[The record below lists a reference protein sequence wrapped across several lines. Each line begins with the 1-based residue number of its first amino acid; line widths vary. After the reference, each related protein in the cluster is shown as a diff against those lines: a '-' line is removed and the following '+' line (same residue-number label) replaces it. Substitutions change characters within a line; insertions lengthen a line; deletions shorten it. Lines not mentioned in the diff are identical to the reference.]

1 MQIMYNMDGK
11 TEKNQNYKKYEQ
23 NLKEMI
29 MAETISAV
37 GQTDLSK
44 FRQFHSLLA
53 KLFPALF
60 SVADVED
67 FDGSLLIKWKGT
79 NECEPILLMSHHDVV
94 EASGA
99 WTHQPFG
106 GEISDGK
113 LWGRG
118 TLDTK
123 TNLWAMLQAADDIA
137 SVGINPE
144 KDIYF
149 ISTCNEE
156 VSGEGARAIAEELA
170 CRNLQFEFILDEG
183 NGIFLEDLDAPIG
196 IGEKGVT
203 ELEFIARS
211 EGGHASRPPK
221 NTPLVRLGRFM
232 AAVEDNIDAIFP
244 KEVNEATGEVQ
255 QTSIAFTVAEASQ
268 SRNVIP
274 TRASVIV
281 SMRSS
286 HHQTVDGSIAAISAF
301 AKKYDIETEILFH
314 GMTSTLSDITTKAY
328 GMITDLIESHFPGSK
343 ARPTIMRGAT
353 DACYLSA
360 FSPCILRFSPLL
372 VTREQRSAV
381 HGDDEN
387 INLSSLIPAVEFYK
401 QIIKLN

>member
-1 MQIMYNMDGK
+1 MYDMNGK
-11 TEKNQNYKKYEQ
+11 IEKNEDQKKYEQ

-37 GQTDLSK
+37 DQEDLSK
-44 FRQFHSLLA
+44 FRKFHSLLA
-53 KLFPALF
+53 ELFSSLF
-60 SVADVED
+60 SVAEVED
-67 FDGSLLIKWKGT
+67 FDGSLLIKWAGKSSDA
-79 NECEPILLMSHHDVV
+79 PILLMSHHDVV
-94 EASGA
+94 EACGA

-137 SVGINPE
+137 ALGIKPE

-156 VSGEGARAIAEELA
+156 VSGEGARLISEVLKRRGLE
-170 CRNLQFEFILDEG
+170 FEFILDEG

-232 AAVEDNIDAIFP
+232 AAVEDNLDEIFP
-244 KEVNEATGEVQ
+244 KEVNAATGEVQ
-255 QTSIAFTVAEASQ
+255 QTSIAFTVAQASQ
-268 SRNVIP
+268 SRNVVP

-286 HHQTVDGSIAAISAF
+286 HHQTVEGSIAAISAF
-301 AKKYDIETEILFH
+301 AKKYDIETDILFH
-314 GMTSTLSDITTKAY
+314 GMTGALSDTNTPAY

-343 ARPTIMRGAT
+343 TRPTIMLGAT

-360 FSPCILRFSPLL
+360 LSTCILRFSPLL
-372 VTREQRSAV
+372 VTREQRAAV

-401 QIIKLN
+401 KIIQTG